1 MKHQQTN
8 HRKTFNKL
16 KKQTHLLKWKQDQI
30 DSEIH
35 QVWVQEK
42 KRLTSNI
49 AFDDFANPV
58 ANSIPKASQPLGL
71 MTMPIDFFDLQGT
84 KENTS
89 KSITTK
95 LQTTYDRKQD
105 RHRTLLNC
113 KDWKDS
119 ISIVAS
125 NYKPSATI
133 PKAAHVS
140 NNSSFTNV
148 VNVKRFWKNKALL
161 TKHASSKNSN
171 TKLST

>member
-89 KSITTK
+89 KSIT
-95 LQTTYDRKQD
+95 LPQQR
-105 RHRTLLNC
+105 
-113 KDWKDS
+113 
-119 ISIVAS
+119 
-125 NYKPSATI
+125 
-133 PKAAHVS
+133 
-140 NNSSFTNV
+140 
-148 VNVKRFWKNKALL
+148 
-161 TKHASSKNSN
+161 
-171 TKLST
+171 